1 MGTAR
6 GANPL
11 WRRIRSNRRA
21 LIGFAAL
28 FVICVVAVAG
38 PALAPANPDVQ
49 DLSASLLPPFTR
61 VARPGIVHVLGTDA
75 LGRDI
80 ASRVVVGTRVSM
92 FIGFSTVVIAGVAGT
107 TAGLLAG
114 YYGGVVDTVI
124 MRVVDVQLSFP
135 VLLLAIVVAAVL
147 GGSLVNLI
155 AVLVIVS
162 WVMYAR
168 IARSEV
174 LAVRELEFV
183 EAVHASGG
191 SRARVLWLHIL
202 PNIRSSVV
210 VVGTLEMARVILSEA
225 ALSFLGLGVPV
236 SIPSWGAMLADGRSY
251 LSTAWWL
258 ATFPGLAIMVTVLS
272 VNLVGDG
279 LRDVLD
285 PRSRT

>member
-1 MGTAR
+1 V
-6 GANPL
+6 L
-11 WRRIRSNRRA
+11 V
-21 LIGFAAL
+21 
-28 FVICVVAVAG
+28 VIFLVAVAG
-38 PALAPANPDVQ
+38 PALTPADPGAQ

-61 VARPGIVHVLGTDA
+61 VAHPGILHVLGTDA

-80 ASRVVVGTRVSM
+80 ASRIIVGARVSL
-92 FIGFSTVVIAGVAGT
+92 FVGFATVLIAGAAGT

-114 YYGGVVDTVI
+114 YYGGVVDAII
-124 MRVVDVQLSFP
+124 MRAVDVQLSFP
-135 VLLLAIVVAAVL
+135 VLLLAIIVAAVL
-147 GGSLVNLI
+147 GRSLVNLI
-155 AVLVIVS
+155 AVLVLVS
-162 WVMYAR
+162 WVVYAR

-183 EAVHASGG
+183 EAALASGG

-210 VVGTLEMARVILSEA
+210 VIGTLEMARVILSEA

-258 ATFPGLAIMVTVLS
+258 ATFPGLAIMLTVLS

-285 PRSRT
+285 PRVRA